1 MNPVLKYLLT
11 FKLLYMVVGGF
22 IFYLLSVLIDPIF
35 IPTLQISDNNCL
47 KWTETRRG
55 FQKQTECIEF
65 SDKLA
70 ELKYRHNHKMEDRRA
85 NKMIGLFI
93 AASVV
98 TLLIMIL
105 NPSLFFGSGVKI
117 EDYTGAIATAVFYG
131 IILGFM
137 LPVFY
142 ESLLP
147 PPSDWLPAELEEIR
161 TARIDLILKKMA
173 D

>member
-1 MNPVLKYLLT
+1 MNPFLKYLSS

-22 IFYLLSVLIDPIF
+22 IFYLLSILIDPIF
-35 IPTLQISDNNCL
+35 IPSLQISDNNCL
-47 KWTETRRG
+47 KWTETRSG

-65 SDKLA
+65 EDKLA
-70 ELKYRHNHKMEDRRA
+70 EQKYRHNRKMEGRRA
-85 NKMIGLFI
+85 NKMLGLFI
-93 AASVV
+93 AASVI
-98 TLLIMIL
+98 TLLLMVL

-117 EDYTGAIATAVFYG
+117 EDYTGAVATAVFYG
-131 IILGFM
+131 VILGFI

-147 PPSDWLPAELEEIR
+147 PPAEWLPAELEEIR
-161 TARIDLILKKMA
+161 IARIDLILKKMA